1 MESIL
6 ITGPVDQQVN
16 QRYCIS
22 TCTVQVNPVRQTS
35 QTTAHQ
41 HMYIVLCTASMML
54 TDLLCMCLCTSTIMY
69 MCVYLYVPYEIA

>member
-6 ITGPVDQQVN
+6 IIGPVDQQVN

-22 TCTVQVNPVRQTS
+22 ICIVQVNSVRQTS

-41 HMYIVLCTASMML
+41 HIVLCIASMML
-54 TDLLCMCLCTSTIMY
+54 TDLLCMCLCTCMIMC
-69 MCVYLYVPYEIA
+69 MCIYLYVPYEIA